1 MFLLNFLYTLLNI
14 YTIILFISI
23 ILSWVRP
30 DPYGPL
36 RDVVRLIYMLT
47 EPVLAPVRQWLPPMG
62 GLDFSPI
69 VVFLLIRVIQ
79 TALISAMY

>member
-1 MFLLNFLYTLLNI
+1 MIIFQILYSLLSVYS
-14 YTIILFISI
+14 IILLISI

-36 RDVVRLIYMLT
+36 REVVRIITLLT
-47 EPVLAPVRQWLPPMG
+47 EPVLAPVRRLLPPMG

-69 VVFLLIRVIQ
+69 IVFFIIRFLQQLLLMR
-79 TALISAMY
+79 